1 MKKSTENFSWS
12 IILAPASD
20 FFHQIL
26 RGVHMNTTTNYTLPQ
41 WEKSDPIKMSDFNDL
56 THKLDTALKGHD
68 DTLNTKADTS
78 SVTAVQQEVAA
89 AREANCLV
97 KLAGPL
103 VTTTENAAMEFDL
116 SQVDM
121 TQVAALFVVFSI
133 GSGSGNASLSANGT
147 TVSTVCSNNWS
158 TSAGIAWV
166 VPMGDKVACFATN
179 AISKSNMSTNQ
190 NGTCDT
196 VAWASINRITISG
209 SATAGATAILFAVT
223 K

>member
-89 AREANCLV
+89 AREANCLF
-97 KLAGPL
+97 KLAGPI
-103 VTTTENAAMEFDL
+103 VTTTENGTLNFDL

-121 TQVAALFVVFSI
+121 TKIAAMFFTFCA
-133 GSGSGNASLSANGT
+133 GSSSGNMEISVNGT
-147 TVSTVCSNNWS
+147 SLGTVCSNSWS
-158 TSAGIAWV
+158 TTAGILWL
-166 VPMGDKVACFATN
+166 VPMSGDVSFV
-179 AISKSNMSTNQ
+179 STLVLNNS
-190 NGTCDT
+190 NGTAGYGGCGAVKWDAVNKVT
-196 VAWASINRITISG
+196 LAGTSSV
-209 SATAGATAILFAVT
+209 GATATLFAV
-223 K
+223 KK

>member
-56 THKLDTALKGHD
+56 THKLDTALKSHD

-103 VTTTENAAMEFDL
+103 VTTTENGTLNFDL

-121 TQVAALFVVFSI
+121 TKIAALFFTFCA
-133 GSGSGNASLSANGT
+133 GQTNGT
-147 TVSTVCSNNWS
+147 MTLAVNNTSLGTLCTHNWS
-158 TSAGIAWV
+158 TSAGFVWL
-166 VPMGDKVACFATN
+166 VPFGSGVAFSTLLTSSGSSSGGAATN
-179 AISKSNMSTNQ
+179 TDLKWVQ
-190 NGTCDT
+190 LKKL
-196 VAWASINRITISG
+196 TISG
-209 SATAGATAILFAVT
+209 TSYAGATATLFAVR

>member
-1 MKKSTENFSWS
+1 MDK
-12 IILAPASD
+12 
-20 FFHQIL
+20 
-26 RGVHMNTTTNYTLPQ
+26 TTNFDLPQ
-41 WEKSDPIKMSDFNDL
+41 WVKADQIKMDDFNGAFANIDA
-56 THKLDTALKGHD
+56 ALKANAD
-68 DTLNTKADTS
+68 AAASKASSAELN
-78 SVTAVQQEVAA
+78 AVQQEVAA

-103 VTTTENAAMEFDL
+103 VTTTDNAAMNFDL

-121 TQVAALFVVFSI
+121 TKIAALFVVFSI

-209 SATAGATAILFAVT
+209 SANAGATAILFAVT

>member
-56 THKLDTALKGHD
+56 THKLDTALKSHD

-78 SVTAVQQEVAA
+78 AVTAVQQEVAA
-89 AREANCLV
+89 AREANCLF
-97 KLAGPL
+97 KLAGPI
-103 VTTTENAAMEFDL
+103 VTTTENGTLNFDL

-121 TQVAALFVVFSI
+121 TKIAAMFFTFCA
-133 GSGSGNASLSANGT
+133 GSSSGNMEISVNGT
-147 TVSTVCSNNWS
+147 SLGTVCSNSWS
-158 TSAGIAWV
+158 TTAGILWL
-166 VPMGDKVACFATN
+166 VPMSGDVSFV
-179 AISKSNMSTNQ
+179 STLVLNNS
-190 NGTCDT
+190 NGTAGYGGCGAVKWDAVNKVT
-196 VAWASINRITISG
+196 LAGTSSV
-209 SATAGATAILFAVT
+209 GATATLFAV
-223 K
+223 KK